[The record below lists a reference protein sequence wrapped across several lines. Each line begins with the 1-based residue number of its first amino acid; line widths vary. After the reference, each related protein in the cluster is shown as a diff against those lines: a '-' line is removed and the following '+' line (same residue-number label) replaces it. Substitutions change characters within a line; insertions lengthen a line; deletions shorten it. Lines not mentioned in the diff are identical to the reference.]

1 MPRKNGILLAI
12 LVLFVALGTAAPSA
26 RAEHI
31 FFRTAINSVPL
42 NGGGGETTSLL
53 QSFSSLSSQSS
64 ADEIMGNTIIS
75 PDGKFSFNL
84 TCYNVARF
92 GEGGKIDFTF
102 IADKSSTLAGPL
114 PQSFNYDGLGTIDK
128 PQTFAFSVFL
138 PPGIFTGN
146 LILTYTSTDNNREKE
161 VIIYPI
167 TLISQPVPEPATMLL
182 LGTGLSGIALR
193 IKRRRKNLR

>member
-1 MPRKNGILLAI
+1 MPRKNGILLTI
-12 LVLFVALGTAAPSA
+12 LVLLVALGTAAPSA

-31 FFRTAINSVPL
+31 FFRTALNNVTL

-53 QSFSSLSSQSS
+53 QSFSTLRSESA

-75 PDGKFSFNL
+75 PDGKFSFDL

-92 GEGGKIDFTF
+92 GEGGKVEFTF
-102 IADKSSTLAGPL
+102 NPDKIADIELLSQA
-114 PQSFNYDGLGTIDK
+114 FNYSGRGTIDK
-128 PQTFAFSVFL
+128 PETFAFSLFL
-138 PPGIFTGN
+138 PPGIFN
-146 LILTYTSTDNNREKE
+146 LDLILTYTSTKTGEKE
-161 VIIYPI
+161 VITYPL

-193 IKRRRKNLR
+193 LKRRRKNLR